1 MREYFTYIMG
11 KLWGFQSVPS
21 GPFSSPQYTYLTTMT
36 HFFISEIGIII
47 TAFQDSMKFNQLKA
61 DKQATCKSGSDM
73 IQDREI

>member
-1 MREYFTYIMG
+1 
-11 KLWGFQSVPS
+11 
-21 GPFSSPQYTYLTTMT
+21 MT

-73 IQDREI
+73 TQDREI